1 VFDLAKH
8 NLPQID
14 TPVDAH
20 IATASRFQIS
30 RMENSELGLA
40 VLSGVSMQLWERK
53 ASSNGGVT
61 WMLQKTIELDKLLS
75 LRSLIRGAWTVIHG
89 YDEDSHVMFVSI
101 DLEVFMIP
109 LKSLQFRNLFKIDS
123 MTTYYLYTGF
133 HTIGRSTVSGDV
145 GSDTLN
151 NT

>member
-1 VFDLAKH
+1 MFDLAKH

-20 IATASRFQIS
+20 IATASRFQIL

-40 VLSGVSMQLWERK
+40 VLSGMSMQLWERK

-123 MTTYYLYTGF
+123 MTTYYPYTGF
-133 HTIGRSTVSGDV
+133 PTIG
-145 GSDTLN
+145 
-151 NT
+151 NTSIF